1 MDGIVL
7 HDGRRVWGEV
17 HVDREVGTPRLE
29 VLYPA
34 ARDPET
40 VVQVYPL
47 ETSAL
52 HKMVDGSVRY
62 QFTVVQFQFP
72 ELSLARVAATQIPQ
86 PLVTDPLAVT

>member
-47 ETSAL
+47 EPSAL
-52 HKMVDGSVRY
+52 
-62 QFTVVQFQFP
+62 P
-72 ELSLARVAATQIPQ
+72 EGCVNEMRGNVLNLRGF
-86 PLVTDPLAVT
+86 